1 MRLLVLSIILTFVVC
16 STSYSLEP
24 VRGAVKYTGGGS
36 VAVEVQLYDFAT
48 STNVYPGAGDQNLG
62 SFSANA
68 SGIISFVVGE
78 GDATW
83 TTLNASTITNNYML
97 IVKVGGTV
105 AAYIRLDDLLLEQ
118 GKYGT
123 SIGTIVFDTQSNV
136 TSNRLGSLASDD
148 FVFGS
153 DQLDYDSDLN
163 HAARMFFDKSKGAF
177 RAGHASSDYWDEVN
191 VGDFSTVAGG
201 YSNEANGTYSA
212 VCGGIANN
220 AVASNSFIGGG
231 NGNFT
236 NFDRSTI
243 GGGHANVCNNSYAAI
258 IGGRLNTAAGQYSV
272 CAGGNQNSTSGE
284 SSFLGGGSLNSA
296 SAIHTVLVGGTN
308 NTITA
313 AGDESFIG
321 GGSGNSASHSQCV
334 IAGGEN
340 NQTTARW
347 AIVVGGFGNVAS
359 EIGSIVVGGDLNT
372 SSGVSSV
379 VGGGSGNTSS
389 ASSTTVSGGFD
400 NSATEN
406 FSTVSGGADN
416 SATAIYSTVCGGS
429 DNTASG
435 DYSVVC
441 GGRNSTSNGNY
452 NFVFGQNVSPT
463 VTENHRAYFFEGA
476 NSGMVAINREDADHP
491 IHVGTDGSNGNGAHL
506 TAGGTWTNGS
516 SITFKDRFGDLDDSY
531 IINSI
536 MELPVKSWY
545 YKGTDEMHI
554 GPFAEDFYTIFG
566 TGDRNSSDIGR
577 YLSTIDVAGVSLRG
591 VQILITEL
599 EEMKSTNSELKE
611 ENEELRNE
619 IEGIKKKLSEL
630 SQRLED

>member
-153 DQLDYDSDLN
+153 DQLADDGDTDHDS
-163 HAARMFFDKSKGAF
+163 RFFFDKSKSAF
-177 RAGHASSDYWDEVN
+177 RAGYVTHVQWDELN
-191 VGDFSTVAGG
+191 LGNYSFASG
-201 YSNEANGTYSA
+201 YNN
-212 VCGGIANN
+212 IANR
-220 AVASNSFIGGG
+220 
-231 NGNFT
+231 
-236 NFDRSTI
+236 D
-243 GGGHANVCNNSYAAI
+243 
-258 IGGRLNTAAGQYSV
+258 YSIA
-272 CAGGNQNSTSGE
+272 AGGNQNTASDEYSAI
-284 SSFLGGGSLNSA
+284 LGGSENAAGGEYSTVGGGNDNSA
-296 SAIHTVLVGGTN
+296 S
-308 NTITA
+308 
-313 AGDESFIG
+313 GDYSFIG
-321 GGSGNSASHSQCV
+321 GGSNNNANSNISVICGGFNNNSIGLYSFIGGGASNYTGNIYSTVGGGSSNSVTGNHSTICGGLSNQITENLGTIGGGNDNDISGYYCTISGGINNTASAQSAS
-334 IAGGEN
+334 
-340 NQTTARW
+340 
-347 AIVVGGFGNVAS
+347 
-359 EIGSIVVGGDLNT
+359 
-372 SSGVSSV
+372 
-379 VGGGSGNTSS
+379 VGGGSGNT
-389 ASSTTVSGGFD
+389 AAGQNSTI
-400 NSATEN
+400 A
-406 FSTVSGGADN
+406 
-416 SATAIYSTVCGGS
+416 GGS
-429 DNTASG
+429 DNTANDDHNTISG
-435 DYSVVC
+435 GWNNTTSLTGSIVC
-441 GGRNSTSNGNY
+441 GGTYNTASGPYSSILGGSSNTANGPY
-452 NFVFGQNVSPT
+452 NLVYGEDVDPS
-463 VTENHRAYFFEGA
+463 VMESHRIYFFSAG
-476 NSGMVAINREDADHP
+476 NPGMMAINREDADHP

-516 SITFKDRFGDLDDSY
+516 SITFKDRFADLNDDF

-536 MELPVKSWY
+536 MKLPVKSWH
-545 YKGTDEMHI
+545 YKGTNEMHI

-591 VQILITEL
+591 VQILVGQNEKLRVENKEL
-599 EEMKSTNSELKE
+599 RREIDEIKLILKE
-611 ENEELRNE
+611 
-619 IEGIKKKLSEL
+619 IKDKI
-630 SQRLED
+630 D